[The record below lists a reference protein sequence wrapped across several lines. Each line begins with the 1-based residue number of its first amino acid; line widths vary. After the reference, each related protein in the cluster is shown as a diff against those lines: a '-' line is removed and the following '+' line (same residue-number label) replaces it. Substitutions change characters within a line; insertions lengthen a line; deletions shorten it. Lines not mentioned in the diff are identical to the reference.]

1 MIIDSHQHFWNF
13 DPQRDTWIDH
23 TMEVLRR
30 DFTPRDLELI
40 LSKNKVE
47 GCIAVQADQS
57 ERETAFLL
65 DCAAKYSFVKGVV
78 GWVDLCAPQ
87 VNQRLSHFSKNPYF
101 KGLRHI
107 VQAEEDN
114 FLFRED
120 FQRGIRMLSNFD
132 LTYDLLIT
140 PNQLAAANTFVKKFP
155 NQKFILDHLAKP
167 EISKPIS
174 ETWIKEIESLAEH
187 PNTYCK
193 LSGMV
198 TETQNFQSEKKDF
211 TPFMEV
217 IINSFGSD
225 RVLFGSDWPVCLLA
239 TEYEKVLKIVTDF
252 IEKYVP
258 SEKNKILGA
267 NTIRIYNL

>member
-13 DPQRDTWIDH
+13 DPQRDTWIDD
-23 TMEVLRR
+23 TMKVLRR
-30 DFTPRDLELI
+30 DFTPKDLEPI
-40 LSKNKVE
+40 LKNNMVE

-65 DCAAKYSFVKGVV
+65 DHAAKYPFVKGVV

-87 VNQRLSHFSKNPYF
+87 VNQRLHHFSKNPHF

-107 VQAEEDN
+107 VQAEERD
-114 FLFRED
+114 FLLRED
-120 FQRGIRMLSNFD
+120 FQRGIRMLSNFN

-140 PNQLAAANTFVKKFP
+140 PNQLTAANTFVRKFP

-174 ETWIKEIESLAEH
+174 ESWIKEIESLAEH
-187 PNTYCK
+187 PNTFCK

-198 TETQNFQSEKKDF
+198 TETQGFQFGKEDF

-217 IINSFGSD
+217 ILTSFGPD
-225 RVLFGSDWPVCLLA
+225 RILFGSDWPVCLLA

-258 SEKNKILGA
+258 SEKNKIMGA
-267 NTIRIYNL
+267 NAISIYNL